1 MVRRRSILI
10 TTFVIAWTLVFGYE
24 TLRAHYLSPLL
35 KHPLPKLPLLFP
47 PAGWIM
53 FFNVDRGYGFAE
65 VYGVNHGV
73 AARIEPHRIFSTRAV
88 GYDNIHR
95 NVLVGVLDGGR
106 AKDFCPY
113 VRRKFPGYETF
124 IVVYGNYPDVV
135 ATPDQ
140 VVRRVAYQCQ

>member
-10 TTFVIAWTLVFGYE
+10 SLFVIVWTLVFGYE

-35 KHPLPKLPLLFP
+35 HRPLPKLPLLFP

-65 VYGVNHGV
+65 VYGVDHGV
-73 AARIEPHRIFSTRAV
+73 ATLIDPHRIFSTRAL

-95 NVLVGVLDGGR
+95 NMLVGILDGGG
-106 AKDFCPY
+106 AKRFCPY
-113 VRRKFPGYETF
+113 ARRKFPEYQSF
-124 IVVYGNYPDVV
+124 IVVYAGYPDLI

-140 VVRRVAYQCQ
+140 VVRRVAYRCP